1 MMMKMM
7 VMSPLERQRKGKI
20 KRREKRVGF
29 VSGTLMIKEELE
41 VEERIEILETKRERE
56 LNAREKQK
64 TNSAS

>member
-1 MMMKMM
+1 
-7 VMSPLERQRKGKI
+7 
-20 KRREKRVGF
+20 
-29 VSGTLMIKEELE
+29 MIKEELE

>member
-1 MMMKMM
+1 MMMRM
-7 VMSPLERQRKGKI
+7 VMSPLERQRKGKKKK
-20 KRREKRVGF
+20 KRREKR

-64 TNSAS
+64 TN

>member
-1 MMMKMM
+1 MMMMM
-7 VMSPLERQRKGKI
+7 VMSPLERQRKGKK

-56 LNAREKQK
+56 LNARDREAKDK
-64 TNSAS
+64 LS